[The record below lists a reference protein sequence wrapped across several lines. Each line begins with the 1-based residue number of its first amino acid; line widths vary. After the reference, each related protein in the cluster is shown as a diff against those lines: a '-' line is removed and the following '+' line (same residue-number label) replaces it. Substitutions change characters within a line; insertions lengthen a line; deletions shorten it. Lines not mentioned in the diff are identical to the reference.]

1 MRSLRTARVAGP
13 ALPTMGR
20 RRWADNLKVVLVA
33 GVVVGHVTMA
43 WTGVGNWVFTETP
56 VREPLWSPL
65 VLASAVGALVGM
77 PLFFA
82 VAGLFT
88 PGSLTRKGTARFLA
102 DRAVRL
108 GVPLLVYL
116 VLLAPFI
123 EYVDPANAD
132 WEGGLWSFAVH
143 EVWWTPPL
151 PPTWGPAWFLAVLL
165 LFSLLYTAVRVAF
178 PARGQR
184 PLTTKGLLAAGL
196 LLALASFAVR
206 TQVPLGTEV
215 ARLALGQAPA
225 WVAGFTLGVVGA
237 ERGWLDPVDPTLVRR
252 ARTAT
257 WAAVAGFAV
266 VMITAVFA
274 GLDIDDFYGGIGWP
288 SMLVS
293 LIEATLV
300 LAAPLWL
307 IAVFQHRFNH
317 QGPLMRQA
325 SRAAYAAFLVHQA
338 VLAGLVLATHAL
350 PLPPEIDYLAV
361 ATLGVLGSFGL
372 AVILIRIPGLSRI
385 L

>member
-1 MRSLRTARVAGP
+1 VRSTTAPVAGP
-13 ALPTMGR
+13 ARPATGR
-20 RRWADNLKVVLVA
+20 RRWADTLKVVLVA
-33 GVVVGHVTMA
+33 GVVVAHVTMA

-56 VREPLWSPL
+56 VGEPWWSLL
-65 VLASAVGALVGM
+65 VLAAGVGALVGM
-77 PLFFA
+77 PVFFV

-88 PGSLTRKGTARFLA
+88 PGSLTRKGLGRFLT
-102 DRAVRL
+102 DRALRL

-116 VLLAPFI
+116 VLLAPVI
-123 EYVDPANAD
+123 EHMDPTNAD
-132 WEGGLWSFAVH
+132 WEGGFWSFAVH
-143 EVWWTPPL
+143 NVWWTPPL

-165 LFSLLYTAVRVAF
+165 LFSLLYAAVRAVR
-178 PARGQR
+178 PARDHG
-184 PLTTKGLLAAGL
+184 PLTGRGLLGAGL
-196 LLALASFAVR
+196 VLALASFAVR

-225 WVAGFTLGVVGA
+225 WVAGFTLGVLGA
-237 ERGWLDPVDPTLVRR
+237 ERGWLDPVDPRLVRHAR
-252 ARTAT
+252 AAACT
-257 WAAVAGFAV
+257 AVAGFAA
-266 VMITAVFA
+266 VMVTAGLA
-274 GLDIDDFYGGIGWP
+274 GLDIDDFYGGTGWP
-288 SMLVS
+288 SLLVS

-300 LAAPLWL
+300 LAMPLWL

-317 QGPLMRQA
+317 QGPLLRQA

-338 VLAGLVLATHAL
+338 VLVGLVLATHEL

-372 AVILIRIPGLSRI
+372 AAVLIRIPGLSRI